1 MMPVFID
8 SKVIQTQHIGNYI
21 ADKIHLFISN
31 GIDIGYRDVSKVM
44 KMS

>member
-1 MMPVFID
+1 MMPVLMD

-31 GIDIGYRDVSKVM
+31 GIDIGYSDVSKVM